1 MGTARV
7 VGVELCRLV
16 LFLVLRFVRSIIAS
30 FSPSYIIH
38 EKGTPKFDIYY
49 YLSNLPVFT
58 LTTFNI
64 QQKQKKTKDHSHK
77 HKIMFNSFQNNTTQT
92 TPPPPTITITTKM
105 TNMNNRFGSKFDRMN
120 SLRRQQHNDEDENSH
135 PNIVTP
141 ANSNDVDDNN
151 DYEDDNDVTTTA
163 TTTTTTTI
171 TPSSS
176 PTDVRRFVEVPAQA
190 ALQLCD
196 DIYAP
201 LMPEEA
207 DDNQLAEFFTGL
219 DVSPFLNDDDD
230 NDNDNYNDQSD
241 QHQQQFNNNTSI
253 STIEQMDVVL
263 CHGTK
268 RRKLSHDEQ
277 AADSSV
283 SLCSSSSAS
292 ASAYTVDTYND
303 EDDETKFVLQR
314 KQQLFVRE

>member
-1 MGTARV
+1 
-7 VGVELCRLV
+7 
-16 LFLVLRFVRSIIAS
+16 
-30 FSPSYIIH
+30 
-38 EKGTPKFDIYY
+38 
-49 YLSNLPVFT
+49 
-58 LTTFNI
+58 
-64 QQKQKKTKDHSHK
+64 
-77 HKIMFNSFQNNTTQT
+77 MFNSFQNNTTQT
-92 TPPPPTITITTKM
+92 TPPPTITITTKM

-141 ANSNDVDDNN
+141 ANSNDDVDDNN
-151 DYEDDNDVTTTA
+151 DYEDDDNDVTTTTTA

-219 DVSPFLNDDDD
+219 DVSPFLNDNNDDD
-230 NDNDNYNDQSD
+230 TDNDNYNDQSD

-253 STIEQMDVVL
+253 STIEQMDVVV

-268 RRKLSHDEQ
+268 RRKLSQDEQ

-283 SLCSSSSAS
+283 SLCSSSST
-292 ASAYTVDTYND
+292 SAYTVDTYKD
-303 EDDETKFVLQR
+303 EDDETRFVRQR

>member
-1 MGTARV
+1 
-7 VGVELCRLV
+7 
-16 LFLVLRFVRSIIAS
+16 
-30 FSPSYIIH
+30 
-38 EKGTPKFDIYY
+38 
-49 YLSNLPVFT
+49 
-58 LTTFNI
+58 
-64 QQKQKKTKDHSHK
+64 
-77 HKIMFNSFQNNTTQT
+77 MFNSFQNNTTQT

-105 TNMNNRFGSKFDRMN
+105 TNMNNRFASKFDRMN

-135 PNIVTP
+135 PNNIVTP

-151 DYEDDNDVTTTA
+151 DYEDDDDVTTTA
-163 TTTTTTTI
+163 TTTTTTTTTI

-176 PTDVRRFVEVPAQA
+176 PTDIRRFVEVPVQA

-230 NDNDNYNDQSD
+230 NDNYNDQSD

-253 STIEQMDVVL
+253 STIEQMDVVV

-268 RRKLSHDEQ
+268 RRKLSQDEQ

-283 SLCSSSSAS
+283 SLCSSAS
-292 ASAYTVDTYND
+292 ASAYTVDTYNE

>member
-1 MGTARV
+1 
-7 VGVELCRLV
+7 
-16 LFLVLRFVRSIIAS
+16 
-30 FSPSYIIH
+30 
-38 EKGTPKFDIYY
+38 
-49 YLSNLPVFT
+49 
-58 LTTFNI
+58 
-64 QQKQKKTKDHSHK
+64 
-77 HKIMFNSFQNNTTQT
+77 MFNSFQNNTTQT
-92 TPPPPTITITTKM
+92 TPPPTITITTKM

-120 SLRRQQHNDEDENSH
+120 SLRRQQHNNDEDENLH

-163 TTTTTTTI
+163 TTITTTTI

-230 NDNDNYNDQSD
+230 DDDGDYNKNDQSD
-241 QHQQQFNNNTSI
+241 QPDQQQLNNNTSI
-253 STIEQMDVVL
+253 STIEQMDEVV

-268 RRKLSHDEQ
+268 RRKLSV
-277 AADSSV
+277 DSSV
-283 SLCSSSSAS
+283 SLRSSSS
-292 ASAYTVDTYND
+292 SAYTVDTYND

>member
-1 MGTARV
+1 
-7 VGVELCRLV
+7 
-16 LFLVLRFVRSIIAS
+16 
-30 FSPSYIIH
+30 
-38 EKGTPKFDIYY
+38 
-49 YLSNLPVFT
+49 
-58 LTTFNI
+58 
-64 QQKQKKTKDHSHK
+64 
-77 HKIMFNSFQNNTTQT
+77 MFNSFQNNTTQT
-92 TPPPPTITITTKM
+92 TPPPTTITITTKM

-151 DYEDDNDVTTTA
+151 DYEEDNEVTTTA
-163 TTTTTTTI
+163 TTITTTTITI

-230 NDNDNYNDQSD
+230 DNDNYNDQSD

-268 RRKLSHDEQ
+268 RRKLSQDEQ

-283 SLCSSSSAS
+283 SLCSSSST
-292 ASAYTVDTYND
+292 SAYTVDTYND

>member
-1 MGTARV
+1 
-7 VGVELCRLV
+7 
-16 LFLVLRFVRSIIAS
+16 
-30 FSPSYIIH
+30 
-38 EKGTPKFDIYY
+38 
-49 YLSNLPVFT
+49 
-58 LTTFNI
+58 
-64 QQKQKKTKDHSHK
+64 
-77 HKIMFNSFQNNTTQT
+77 
-92 TPPPPTITITTKM
+92 M

-120 SLRRQQHNDEDENSH
+120 SLRRQQHNNDEDENSH

-151 DYEDDNDVTTTA
+151 DYEDDNDVTTTTA
-163 TTTTTTTI
+163 TTTTTTTTTTTI

-176 PTDVRRFVEVPAQA
+176 PTDVRRFVEVPPQA

-230 NDNDNYNDQSD
+230 NDYNNNDQSD

-277 AADSSV
+277 VADSSV
-283 SLCSSSSAS
+283 SLCSSSS

-303 EDDETKFVLQR
+303 EDDETKFVLPR